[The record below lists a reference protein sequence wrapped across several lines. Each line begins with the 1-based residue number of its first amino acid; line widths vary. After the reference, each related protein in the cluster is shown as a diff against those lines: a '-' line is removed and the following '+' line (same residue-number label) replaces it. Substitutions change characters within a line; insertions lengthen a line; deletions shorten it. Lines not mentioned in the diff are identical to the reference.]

1 MEYRT
6 LGRSEIRVSAVA
18 LGCMSLCGNQTY
30 PDIPVAQAIATVDAA
45 LEAGIN
51 FFDNA
56 PMYGDGEAERRLGLA
71 LRGKR
76 ERAVIAT
83 KISSE
88 TLSAEEVITEAEK
101 SLRRLGTDL
110 IDLYQIH
117 WARHVVSIDETL

>member
-1 MEYRT
+1 MEYRAV
-6 LGRSEIRVSAVA
+6 GRSEIRASCIA

-30 PDIPVAQAIATVDAA
+30 PDIPVEQAVATVDAA

-88 TLSAEEVITEAEK
+88 TLSAAEVTRTRANAPF
-101 SLRRLGTDL
+101 RRQPPSGTPR
-110 IDLYQIH
+110 
-117 WARHVVSIDETL
+117 AGRSPGFC